1 MTPIEVVTRRDMAMT
16 IQVTIHKEQMLQ
28 TRILPMHT
36 KLGERTSSIMSMT
49 IMRVIINMLQ
59 EEEEEKELIITV
71 TFPAVDSA
79 VDMLVVVEA
88 VEAMTKD
95 AAAEVDMM
103 ADAVG
108 TIVDV
113 AGESTMVDA
122 AAEGGTE
129 TKIVVSVQ
137 ILEILNTMVDVE
149 VGEGTME
156 YAVVRG
162 ATVMKIVVLVQTLEI
177 LTTMVGVEA

>member
-1 MTPIEVVTRRDMAMT
+1 MTPIEVVIRRYMAMM

-49 IMRVIINMLQ
+49 IMRVIISVLQ
-59 EEEEEKELIITV
+59 EEEKELIITV

-95 AAAEVDMM
+95 AAAVVNMM

-113 AGESTMVDA
+113 SGEGTMVNA
-122 AAEGGTE
+122 VAEGATE

-137 ILEILNTMVDVE
+137 TLEILTTMVDVE

>member
-1 MTPIEVVTRRDMAMT
+1 
-16 IQVTIHKEQMLQ
+16 
-28 TRILPMHT
+28 
-36 KLGERTSSIMSMT
+36 MT

-59 EEEEEKELIITV
+59 EDVEEKELIITV
-71 TFPAVDSA
+71 TLPAVDSA

-95 AAAEVDMM
+95 ASADVDMM

-113 AGESTMVDA
+113 AGESTMLDA
-122 AAEGGTE
+122 VAEGTTE

-137 ILEILNTMVDVE
+137 
-149 VGEGTME
+149 
-156 YAVVRG
+156 
-162 ATVMKIVVLVQTLEI
+162 TLEI
-177 LTTMVGVEA
+177 ERVRWRWSGNFYNSMLSYHNF

>member
-1 MTPIEVVTRRDMAMT
+1 MT

-49 IMRVIINMLQ
+49 IMRVIISMLQ
-59 EEEEEKELIITV
+59 EEEKELIITV

-95 AAAEVDMM
+95 AAAVVNMM

-113 AGESTMVDA
+113 SGEGTMVDA
-122 AAEGGTE
+122 VAEGATE
-129 TKIVVSVQ
+129 TKIVASVQ
-137 ILEILNTMVDVE
+137 TLEILTTMVDVE
-149 VGEGTME
+149 VGEGTMVD
-156 YAVVRG
+156 AA

>member
-1 MTPIEVVTRRDMAMT
+1 MT

-49 IMRVIINMLQ
+49 IMRVIISMLQ
-59 EEEEEKELIITV
+59 EEEKELIITV

-95 AAAEVDMM
+95 AAAVVNMM

-113 AGESTMVDA
+113 AGESTMLDA
-122 AAEGGTE
+122 VAEGTTD

-137 ILEILNTMVDVE
+137 TLEILTTMVDVE